1 LKFTTFGAIRRH
13 EPQKTT
19 VELAFFLQPMRSSS
33 LAKTHEMILFR
44 KWDLTNNHWV
54 FVAVFIK
61 MVCPHR
67 FDDWTHP
74 VLVYAQHWLFSLLV
88 NSLFFFMIKYIK
100 QEPPFLSC
108 HRNHML
114 TMVGYHEI
122 MRCLR
127 NHKPKNHHVHGV
139 FSPSPK
145 WYEIIWW
152 IPHDFMPVG
161 YSETWFILKSTT
173 FWTNHISR
181 TPNELVYPIFSSY
194 PHEYPMNTLW

>member
-1 LKFTTFGAIRRH
+1 
-13 EPQKTT
+13 
-19 VELAFFLQPMRSSS
+19 MRWSYSENS
-33 LAKTHEMILFR
+33 H
-44 KWDLTNNHWV
+44 WDLTNNHRV

-67 FDDWTHP
+67 FDGHTQFWYMP
-74 VLVYAQHWLFSLLV
+74 NIGYLACWSIACSFSWL
-88 NSLFFFMIKYIK
+88 NNIKYKK

-122 MRCLR
+122 MGCLP

-173 FWTNHISR
+173 FWTNHIYSE
-181 TPNELVYPIFSSY
+181 PPSWVGISHCFIISP
-194 PHEYPMNTLW
+194 